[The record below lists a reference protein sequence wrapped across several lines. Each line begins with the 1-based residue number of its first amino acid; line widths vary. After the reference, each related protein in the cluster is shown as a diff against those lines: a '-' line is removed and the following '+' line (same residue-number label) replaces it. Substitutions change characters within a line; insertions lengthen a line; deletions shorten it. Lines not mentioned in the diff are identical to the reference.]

1 MTSEF
6 ARTLDQPS
14 QGMHTRLHLK
24 TYILIA
30 IMVVTGPVGN
40 LLLAKHMKQV
50 GKISIWPLS
59 QLPEVFVRVFG
70 SFTIWAGIACLIA
83 FMMAYMLALSM
94 ADYSFVQPAAALSY
108 VVIAVLAVF
117 VLDESVSPM
126 HWFGIVVICLGV
138 SFIRNTHPRTTENPN

>member
-1 MTSEF
+1 
-6 ARTLDQPS
+6 
-14 QGMHTRLHLK
+14 MHTRLHLK

-40 LLLAKHMKQV
+40 LLLAKNMKQV

-117 VLDESVSPM
+117 VLGEAVSPM